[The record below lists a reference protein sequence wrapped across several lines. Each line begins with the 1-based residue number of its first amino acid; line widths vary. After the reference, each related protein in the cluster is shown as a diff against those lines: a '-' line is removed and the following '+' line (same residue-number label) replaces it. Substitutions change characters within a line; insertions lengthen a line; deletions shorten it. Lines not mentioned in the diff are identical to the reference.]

1 MEFNK
6 ENEKSQMKRRDM
18 LKVLG
23 AAPAAALVTIR
34 SAQAEPM
41 HDMSGM
47 PGMAAARQDAAA
59 ATGPYKLQF
68 LTEHEYKTVAVIS
81 DWIIPADEKSGSA
94 TQAGVPAF
102 IDDWLEFKKSVPSMS
117 SDGANFSYSTLSE
130 EIRGGLTWLDI
141 ETNRSFGNDFVDCT
155 KAQQQQMLDRIAWPK
170 KAARNDAA
178 AVRFFNH
185 LRDLVVGGFFSSKMG
200 VQDLQYMGN
209 TMVAEWKGCPDNVL
223 AHLNISYKDEANNA
237 YKPEYGIRE
246 GGLVGDSKTY

>member
-1 MEFNK
+1 MDINK
-6 ENEKSQMKRRDM
+6 ENEKSQLKRRDM

-34 SAQAEPM
+34 SAQAEPTATM
-41 HDMSGM
+41 PGM
-47 PGMAAARQDAAA
+47 PGMPAAGQSTAAS
-59 ATGPYKLQF
+59 GPYKLQY
-68 LTEHEYKTVAVIS
+68 LTEHEYQTVAVLS

-102 IDDWLEFKKSVPSMS
+102 IDDWLEFKKSVPHMS
-117 SDGANFSYSTLSE
+117 SDGANYSYSTLAE

-141 ETNRSFGNDFVDCT
+141 ETNRQFGNDFIHCT
-155 KAQQQQMLDRIAWPK
+155 RAQQQQMLDRIAFPK
-170 KAARNDAA
+170 RAARTDAA
-178 AVRFFNH
+178 AVRFFNNF
-185 LRDLVVGGFFSSKMG
+185 RDLVVGGFFSSKMG

-223 AHLNISYKDEANNA
+223 AHLNISYNDQVNNA
-237 YKPEYGIRE
+237 YKPEYGIKA

>member
-1 MEFNK
+1 MEINK
-6 ENEKSQMKRRDM
+6 ENKKSQIKRRDM

-41 HDMSGM
+41 PAM
-47 PGMAAARQDAAA
+47 PGMPA
-59 ATGPYKLQF
+59 ATQAAPAAGPYKLQY
-68 LTEHEYKTVAVIS
+68 LTEHEYKTVAVLS

-94 TQAGVPAF
+94 TQAGVPEF
-102 IDDWLEFKKSVPSMS
+102 IDDWLEFKKTVPSMS
-117 SDGANFSYSTLSE
+117 QDGERYSYSTLAE

-141 ETNRSFGNDFVDCT
+141 ECNRQFGNDFVDCS
-155 KAQQQQMLDRIAWPK
+155 KAQQQQMLDRIAYPK
-170 KAARNDAA
+170 RAARHDATG
-178 AVRFFNH
+178 VRFFNH

-223 AHLNISYKDEANNA
+223 AHLNISYNDEANNA
-237 YKPEYGIRE
+237 YKPEFGIRA
-246 GGLVGDSKTY
+246 GGLVGDTKTY